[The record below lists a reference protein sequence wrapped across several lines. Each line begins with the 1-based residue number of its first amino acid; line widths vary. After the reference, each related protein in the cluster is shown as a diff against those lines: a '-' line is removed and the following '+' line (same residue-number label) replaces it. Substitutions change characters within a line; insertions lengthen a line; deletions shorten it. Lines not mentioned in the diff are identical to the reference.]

1 VESRFKPKQTIS
13 GSKPNG
19 SHRSA
24 GKIGK
29 DDENQMKQLS
39 RLLRKH
45 ARIKSKCKPL
55 L

>member
-13 GSKPNG
+13 GSKLNG

-24 GKIGK
+24 EKIGK
-29 DDENQMKQLS
+29 EDQIQMKQLS
-39 RLLRKH
+39 RLVRKH